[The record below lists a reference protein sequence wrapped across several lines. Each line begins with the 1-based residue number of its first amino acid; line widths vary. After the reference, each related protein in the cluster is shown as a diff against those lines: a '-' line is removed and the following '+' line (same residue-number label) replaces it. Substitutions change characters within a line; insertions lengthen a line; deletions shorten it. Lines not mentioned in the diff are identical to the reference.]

1 MSKKKAKSLGYTS
14 RQKQNCAAAA
24 AVTGNDEVKTEP
36 NEQKAAANTATA
48 EQKATGTPAENAQS
62 IASGNTNA
70 AENAIAAEAGLPESA
85 KQEAEAR
92 ISELYKSELNRLY
105 VFAAR
110 WQAALPIEDRSPESA
125 QRKATV
131 AAIREIISDNKTINT
146 AEQGREIVARIT
158 DLLSAGGQKTP
169 SDSFDLNEVL
179 NPGELD
185 LESLCKELGVM
196 D

>member
-1 MSKKKAKSLGYTS
+1 MKRLSKKKAKSLGYTS
-14 RQKQNCAAAA
+14 RQKQNFAAAA
-24 AVTGNDEVKTEP
+24 AVTGNGEVEPEP
-36 NEQKAAANTATA
+36 NEQKAAAADT
-48 EQKATGTPAENAQS
+48 AENAQS
-62 IASGNTNA
+62 IAPGKANA
-70 AENAIAAEAGLPESA
+70 ANATEKAIAADAGLPESA
-85 KQEAEAR
+85 KQESEAR

-125 QRKATV
+125 RRKATV

>member
-1 MSKKKAKSLGYTS
+1 MKRLSKKKAKSLGYTS
-14 RQKQNCAAAA
+14 RQKQNYAATA
-24 AVTGNDEVKTEP
+24 AVTGNGEVKPEP
-36 NEQKAAANTATA
+36 NEQKAAANTTTA
-48 EQKATGTPAENAQS
+48 AQKATVTPAENVQS
-62 IASGNTNA
+62 VAPGNANA
-70 AENAIAAEAGLPESA
+70 ADAGLPESA

-125 QRKATV
+125 RRKATV
-131 AAIREIISDNKTINT
+131 AAIREIVSDNKTINT